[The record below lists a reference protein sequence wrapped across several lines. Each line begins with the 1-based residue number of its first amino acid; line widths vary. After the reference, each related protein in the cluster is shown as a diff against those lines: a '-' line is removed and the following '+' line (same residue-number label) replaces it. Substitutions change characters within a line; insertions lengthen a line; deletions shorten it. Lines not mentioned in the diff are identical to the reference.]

1 MSLTRRLAALEDV
14 VSPARRI
21 HVIAAF
27 SREEADDKEST
38 YRHETHVGPRDPFVR
53 VIFGCN
59 DPIERHAQ

>member
-38 YRHETHVGPRDPFVR
+38 YRREHKVSQRDSFVR
-53 VIFGCN
+53 LLFPFNGGV
-59 DPIERHAQ
+59 RS